1 MASQP
6 AAGPSQGPNGLI
18 SSIHNLPKTPPPPT
32 SLPPRP
38 RGLTPPPIWPLGR
51 GPQPA
56 TAALQQ
62 AREGRALR
70 DEALNLLAK
79 GLDALI
85 GTAPARLKATA
96 QDLIDSFTRFAT
108 AEISGPTP
116 TPGPGKTYAQAV
128 GGSTAGGPL
137 SGPGPGPRPS
147 RTTGRQPTNYANKP
161 KQTQDLRL
169 LVRLP
174 AEHIPTS
181 RSLAPHSVKMV
192 VTKELNLQPQDLV
205 EVRHTATGFSLRPQ
219 NKEIQALLL
228 QRAPE
233 IKNCLTA
240 EKVEV
245 PTRWYQYSIPFCPL
259 YFTSLDGSKVGIESE
274 IEEEVLLRT
283 KQRLL
288 SWRPTRDS
296 PNLATATQSL
306 IIALPQEVKEGFRLF
321 GQSGPA
327 RLLPPRKRTPK
338 RHSPGCQGFHS
349 DRFCTRQ
356 ALCENCSKPL
366 GTHEAGPCLARP
378 KCANCYGPFPAS
390 HTNCPARPLLVNG
403 KLVIPTYKELRGIRK
418 VGGKASDDLLA
429 SQTCSLGST
438 QQAEA
443 RPGATSKRPRP
454 LTPTQDSIVVA
465 DTASITGSSSSMDED
480 EAEDSEALPL
490 TNRPIRPLPS
500 SSRSQRVT
508 QKPDYNVIN
517 AYTHLD
523 LDSEQ

>member
-1 MASQP
+1 MDCPNNFPPTYHPTSTHSPRPEPSPAMASQP

-259 YFTSLDGSKVGIESE
+259 YFTSLDGSK
-274 IEEEVLLRT
+274 LR
-283 KQRLL
+283 KA
-288 SWRPTRDS
+288 SSS
-296 PNLATATQSL
+296 PSLKRSRKASAYSASQAQPVCFPQGSVPPNDTPLAAKAFTQTAFV
-306 IIALPQEVKEGFRLF
+306 P
-321 GQSGPA
+321 
-327 RLLPPRKRTPK
+327 
-338 RHSPGCQGFHS
+338 
-349 DRFCTRQ
+349 
-356 ALCENCSKPL
+356 
-366 GTHEAGPCLARP
+366 
-378 KCANCYGPFPAS
+378 
-390 HTNCPARPLLVNG
+390 G
-403 KLVIPTYKELRGIRK
+403 KLSARTA
-418 VGGKASDDLLA
+418 AS
-429 SQTCSLGST
+429 
-438 QQAEA
+438 
-443 RPGATSKRPRP
+443 R
-454 LTPTQDSIVVA
+454 
-465 DTASITGSSSSMDED
+465 
-480 EAEDSEALPL
+480 
-490 TNRPIRPLPS
+490 
-500 SSRSQRVT
+500 
-508 QKPDYNVIN
+508 
-517 AYTHLD
+517 
-523 LDSEQ
+523 

>member
-6 AAGPSQGPNGLI
+6 AAGPSQGPNGLLL
-18 SSIHNLPKTPPPPT
+18 SMHNLPKTPPPPT

-38 RGLTPPPIWPLGR
+38 RGLTPPPIRPLGR
-51 GPQPA
+51 GPRTA

-62 AREGRALR
+62 AREGRALQ
-70 DEALNLLAK
+70 DEALDLLAK

-96 QDLIDSFTRFAT
+96 QDLINSFTRFAT
-108 AEISGPTP
+108 SEISGPTP
-116 TPGPGKTYAQAV
+116 IPGPGKTYAQAV
-128 GGSTAGGPL
+128 GGPTTGGPL
-137 SGPGPGPRPS
+137 SGPGPGPRPN
-147 RTTGRQPTNYANKP
+147 RTTGRQATNNANKP

-181 RSLAPHSVKMV
+181 RTLAPHSVKMV

-245 PTRWYQYSIPFCPL
+245 PTKWYQYNIPFCPL
-259 YFTSLDGSKVGIESE
+259 YFTSLDGS
-274 IEEEVLLRT
+274 RR
-283 KQRLL
+283 QQL
-288 SWRPTRDS
+288 S
-296 PNLATATQSL
+296 
-306 IIALPQEVKEGFRLF
+306 
-321 GQSGPA
+321 
-327 RLLPPRKRTPK
+327 
-338 RHSPGCQGFHS
+338 
-349 DRFCTRQ
+349 
-356 ALCENCSKPL
+356 
-366 GTHEAGPCLARP
+366 
-378 KCANCYGPFPAS
+378 
-390 HTNCPARPLLVNG
+390 
-403 KLVIPTYKELRGIRK
+403 
-418 VGGKASDDLLA
+418 
-429 SQTCSLGST
+429 
-438 QQAEA
+438 
-443 RPGATSKRPRP
+443 SKRPRP
-454 LTPTQDSIVVA
+454 PTPTQDSIVVA
-465 DTASITGSSSSMDED
+465 DTASMARSSSSMDED
-480 EAEDSEALPL
+480 ETEDSDALPL

-500 SSRSQRVT
+500 SSRSQRVA

>member
-192 VTKELNLQPQDLV
+192 VTKELNLQPQDLA

-259 YFTSLDGSKVGIESE
+259 YFTSLDGSK
-274 IEEEVLLRT
+274 LRKASSSPSLKRSRKASAYSASQAQPVCFPQGSVPPNDT
-283 KQRLL
+283 PLAAKAFTQTAFVPGKL
-288 SWRPTRDS
+288 SARTAAS
-296 PNLATATQSL
+296 P
-306 IIALPQEVKEGFRLF
+306 
-321 GQSGPA
+321 
-327 RLLPPRKRTPK
+327 
-338 RHSPGCQGFHS
+338 
-349 DRFCTRQ
+349 
-356 ALCENCSKPL
+356 
-366 GTHEAGPCLARP
+366 
-378 KCANCYGPFPAS
+378 
-390 HTNCPARPLLVNG
+390 RPLLVNG

-508 QKPDYNVIN
+508 QKPDYNAIN

>member
-259 YFTSLDGSKVGIESE
+259 YFTSLDG
-274 IEEEVLLRT
+274 T
-283 KQRLL
+283 
-288 SWRPTRDS
+288 
-296 PNLATATQSL
+296 TQSL

>member
-6 AAGPSQGPNGLI
+6 AAGPSQGPNGLLL
-18 SSIHNLPKTPPPPT
+18 SMHNLPKTPPPPT

-38 RGLTPPPIWPLGR
+38 RGLTPPPIRPLGR
-51 GPQPA
+51 GPRTA

-62 AREGRALR
+62 AREGRALQ
-70 DEALNLLAK
+70 DEALDLLAK

-96 QDLIDSFTRFAT
+96 QDLINSFARFAT
-108 AEISGPTP
+108 SEISGPTP
-116 TPGPGKTYAQAV
+116 SPGPGKTYAQAA
-128 GGSTAGGPL
+128 GGSTRGGPL
-137 SGPGPGPRPS
+137 SGPTPGPRPN
-147 RTTGRQPTNYANKP
+147 RTTGRQATNNTNKP

-181 RSLAPHSVKMV
+181 RTLAPHSVKMV

-245 PTRWYQYSIPFCPL
+245 PTKWYQYNIPFCPL
-259 YFTSLDGSKVGIESE
+259 YFTSLDGSRLERKQPRTS
-274 IEEEVLLRT
+274 LLR
-283 KQRLL
+283 QQL
-288 SWRPTRDS
+288 S
-296 PNLATATQSL
+296 
-306 IIALPQEVKEGFRLF
+306 
-321 GQSGPA
+321 
-327 RLLPPRKRTPK
+327 
-338 RHSPGCQGFHS
+338 
-349 DRFCTRQ
+349 
-356 ALCENCSKPL
+356 
-366 GTHEAGPCLARP
+366 
-378 KCANCYGPFPAS
+378 
-390 HTNCPARPLLVNG
+390 
-403 KLVIPTYKELRGIRK
+403 
-418 VGGKASDDLLA
+418 
-429 SQTCSLGST
+429 
-438 QQAEA
+438 
-443 RPGATSKRPRP
+443 SKRPRP
-454 LTPTQDSIVVA
+454 PTPTQDSIVVA
-465 DTASITGSSSSMDED
+465 DTASMARSSSSMDED
-480 EAEDSEALPL
+480 ETEDSDALPL

-500 SSRSQRVT
+500 SSRSQRVA

>member
-245 PTRWYQYSIPFCPL
+245 PTRWYQGGGP
-259 YFTSLDGSKVGIESE
+259 SKDKAK
-274 IEEEVLLRT
+274 T
-283 KQRLL
+283 
-288 SWRPTRDS
+288 
-296 PNLATATQSL
+296 
-306 IIALPQEVKEGFRLF
+306 
-321 GQSGPA
+321 
-327 RLLPPRKRTPK
+327 
-338 RHSPGCQGFHS
+338 
-349 DRFCTRQ
+349 
-356 ALCENCSKPL
+356 
-366 GTHEAGPCLARP
+366 
-378 KCANCYGPFPAS
+378 
-390 HTNCPARPLLVNG
+390 PLLAPN
-403 KLVIPTYKELRGIRK
+403 
-418 VGGKASDDLLA
+418 
-429 SQTCSLGST
+429 
-438 QQAEA
+438 
-443 RPGATSKRPRP
+443 PR
-454 LTPTQDSIVVA
+454 
-465 DTASITGSSSSMDED
+465 
-480 EAEDSEALPL
+480 
-490 TNRPIRPLPS
+490 
-500 SSRSQRVT
+500 
-508 QKPDYNVIN
+508 
-517 AYTHLD
+517 
-523 LDSEQ
+523 

>member
-245 PTRWYQYSIPFCPL
+245 PTRCYAKPHH
-259 YFTSLDGSKVGIESE
+259 
-274 IEEEVLLRT
+274 
-283 KQRLL
+283 
-288 SWRPTRDS
+288 RPPSR
-296 PNLATATQSL
+296 
-306 IIALPQEVKEGFRLF
+306 
-321 GQSGPA
+321 GQG
-327 RLLPPRKRTPK
+327 RLPPIRPVRPSPSASPK
-338 RHSPGCQGFHS
+338 EAYPQTTLPWLPRLSLRPLLY
-349 DRFCTRQ
+349 Q
-356 ALCENCSKPL
+356 ASSLREL
-366 GTHEAGPCLARP
+366 QQAV
-378 KCANCYGPFPAS
+378 
-390 HTNCPARPLLVNG
+390 RPLLVNG

>member
-169 LVRLP
+169 L
-174 AEHIPTS
+174 
-181 RSLAPHSVKMV
+181 
-192 VTKELNLQPQDLV
+192 
-205 EVRHTATGFSLRPQ
+205 

-259 YFTSLDGSKVGIESE
+259 YFTSLDGSK
-274 IEEEVLLRT
+274 LR
-283 KQRLL
+283 KA
-288 SWRPTRDS
+288 SSS
-296 PNLATATQSL
+296 PSL
-306 IIALPQEVKEGFRLF
+306 KRSRKASAYSASQAQPVCFPQGSASSLREL
-321 GQSGPA
+321 Q
-327 RLLPPRKRTPK
+327 
-338 RHSPGCQGFHS
+338 
-349 DRFCTRQ
+349 Q
-356 ALCENCSKPL
+356 AV
-366 GTHEAGPCLARP
+366 
-378 KCANCYGPFPAS
+378 
-390 HTNCPARPLLVNG
+390 RPLLVNG